1 MVWKKWEET
10 WNLNK
15 MKPNFLKV
23 SNRQLLSIPESTKSS
38 CSSFLSIS
46 NNLSFIC
53 EKAIGKRERTNILP
67 PNRDGPNASAKCKRN
82 RSSMPLYNAWP
93 HTHTQNAYIH
103 TVICIYTYV
112 RDSKYIYIY
121 RNHVPI
127 STYYEHFHSIYGYV
141 IIVCVFIFICKCL
154 LLFHY
159 QTMG

>member
-23 SNRQLLSIPESTKSS
+23 SNRQLLSIPESTKPC

-67 PNRDGPNASAKCKRN
+67 PNRDGPNASAKCKRS

-93 HTHTQNAYIH
+93 HTQNAYIH